1 MEKLTMTV
9 PEVAEV
15 MGISRA
21 KAYELVH
28 RQDFPVIKVGS
39 KYLIPIDA
47 FHKWLERV
55 PWEK

>member
-39 KYLIPIDA
+39 KYIVPSDA
-47 FHKWLERV
+47 FHKWLECV

>member
-39 KYLIPIDA
+39 KYIVPIDA
-47 FHKWLERV
+47 FHTWLECV

>member
-1 MEKLTMTV
+1 MTV

-39 KYLIPIDA
+39 KYIVPIDA